1 MKTISRPPQALGDNP
16 SHPDSQAVAW
26 ADALGAAPDDQA
38 LRAACRQWCE
48 ADPAHAAAFARID
61 RAYQQARAAGRHRIL
76 LDLENETLARVAAT
90 ARHARRRQ
98 RRRRLTLAVAAAAG
112 LCAVVVS
119 LGFYSG
125 GRWDRLQ
132 YLPEHA
138 RTVLAGHSYYRTDI
152 GERRTVALADGSTL
166 TLNTATRAVV
176 DLQPHSRT
184 VHLLS
189 GEALFEVARDRM
201 RPFRVHAG
209 QRTITALGTVFD
221 VRLDRERLEVTLI
234 EGKVEVVERVT
245 AHDQPPAERDANPSA
260 KAPVAEAD
268 AVRGTAPPSRAMV
281 LSPGQRLIARAS
293 TAPLIEPANPDR
305 TTAWRQGQIIFENE
319 PLQAAVA
326 ELNRYSRRQLRLEDA
341 RLHDMRVSGA
351 FNTSDTRNFVNM
363 LTVYLPVRVVAV
375 DSQQIVL
382 GHVEG

>member
-1 MKTISRPPQALGDNP
+1 MNTTSRIPQALGDNP
-16 SHPDSQAVAW
+16 SHPDSQAAAW
-26 ADALGAAPDDQA
+26 SDALGAAPDDLA
-38 LRAACRQWCE
+38 LRAACRQWCDTDH
-48 ADPAHAAAFARID
+48 ANAAAFARID
-61 RAYQQARAAGRHRIL
+61 RAYQQARAAGRHRVL

-112 LCAVVVS
+112 FCAVAFS

-176 DLQPHSRT
+176 DLQSQSRT
-184 VHLLS
+184 VRLLS

-209 QRTITALGTVFD
+209 HSTITALGTVFD
-221 VRLDRERLEVTLI
+221 VRLDPERLEVTLI
-234 EGKVEVVERVT
+234 EGKVEVVERAA
-245 AHDQPPAERDANPSA
+245 AHDTPPATNPARPRTETPVPAEDAASP
-260 KAPVAEAD
+260 
-268 AVRGTAPPSRAMV
+268 GTV
-281 LSPGQRLIARAS
+281 LSPGERLIARAR
-293 TAPLIEPANPDR
+293 TAPVVESANPAR

-326 ELNRYSRRQLRLEDA
+326 ELNRYSRRQLLLQDP

-375 DSQQIVL
+375 DRQQIVL